1 MESKRIK
8 IQDGILDVALRV
20 IFILN
25 KSNELMNRDRL
36 VAYCYLSTAGTS
48 NEVKSK
54 VSYIGYEK
62 TIGDSIHFLMAKQL
76 LSFSLESDNNQY
88 GLTSIGKALVVELSK
103 EPYAATLIKEVD
115 SANNILS
122 NVSDADLSTYIKT
135 HI

>member
-76 LSFSLESDNNQY
+76 LSFSIVCDNNLY
-88 GLTSIGKALVVELSK
+88 GLSSIGKALVAELST
-103 EPYAATLIKEVD
+103 EPYAATLIKEVTFAHD
-115 SANNILS
+115 VLCD
-122 NVSDADLSTYIKT
+122 VSDADLSAYIKSQ
-135 HI
+135 I